1 MSENALRAGWRVV
14 RERRPSV
21 ADQRLLR
28 RRRRIALSAAV
39 TVGAAVVVTQLLAPW
54 IPGGAIRTV
63 LIAVAAAVGVGG
75 IVGAV
80 LPESRTAEWR
90 TAVRDDP
97 DWRRTDRVQAQFGP
111 RPPALDA
118 ADRDAVLAAVRR
130 STDPLVVLVG
140 RTVLVGPA
148 LLAAWAAALLV
159 GGGDR
164 LRVLWC
170 WLPVQAVI
178 QVGQLLAHLV
188 TLGRMDAARRR
199 AEALDPVEPEPE
211 PPTRNRDP
219 RGSKLGLPGD

>member
-1 MSENALRAGWRVV
+1 MSENALRAGWWVV

-21 ADQRLLR
+21 VDQRLLR

-39 TVGAAVVVTQLLAPW
+39 MVGAAVVVTQVLAPW
-54 IPGGAIRTV
+54 IPGGTSRTV
-63 LIAVAAAVGVGG
+63 LVAVAAAAGVGG
-75 IVGAV
+75 LVAV
-80 LPESRTAEWR
+80 AVPESRAAEWR
-90 TAVRDDP
+90 TVVRDDP

-111 RPPALDA
+111 RPPVLDA
-118 ADRDAVLAAVRR
+118 ADRDAVLDAVRR
-130 STDPLVVLVG
+130 STDPVVVLVG
-140 RTVLVGPA
+140 RTVLLGPA

-164 LRVLWC
+164 LLVLWC
-170 WLPVQAVI
+170 WLPVQALI

-199 AEALDPVEPEPE
+199 AGALEPVGPLPES
-211 PPTRNRDP
+211 PTRNRDP

>member
-1 MSENALRAGWRVV
+1 VSENALRAGWRVY

-21 ADQRLLR
+21 VDQRLLR
-28 RRRRIALSAAV
+28 RRRRIAAAAAV

-54 IPGGAIRTV
+54 IPGGVVRTALV
-63 LIAVAAAVGVGG
+63 AVAAAAGVGG
-75 IVGAV
+75 IVGAL
-80 LPESRTAEWR
+80 LPESRTGEWR

-97 DWRRTDRVQAQFGP
+97 DWRRTDRVQAQFRP

-118 ADRDAVLAAVRR
+118 ADRDAVLAAVGR
-130 STDPLVVLVG
+130 STDPLVVLIG

-148 LLAAWAAALLV
+148 LLAVWGVVLLS

-164 LRVLWC
+164 LFLLVVWP
-170 WLPVQAVI
+170 PVAAVI
-178 QVGQLLAHLV
+178 QVGQVLAQLV
-188 TLGRMDAARRR
+188 ALGRMDAARRR
-199 AEALDPVEPEPE
+199 AEALDPVGLVPE